1 MSKKLQQVLA
11 ILGVIL
17 LISLYAATL
26 VFAIIDNPNSGNLFK
41 ASIYATIIV
50 PVLLYTYIGVYKYTQ
65 KNNEDKAKDES
76 DNGSN
81 PSNNGKHTL

>member
-1 MSKKLQQVLA
+1 MNKKIQQILA

-65 KNNEDKAKDES
+65 KKNEGKDKDES
-76 DNGSN
+76 E
-81 PSNNGKHTL
+81 HTL